1 MFNKA
6 IISLSLFLSSS
17 SVMAGVS
24 TALNRTIEQGDYINP
39 DVLKATLITSL
50 LFLCVFA
57 GLILMAMKSKTIMAA
72 NIFRVSAIIVL
83 IILLSMKYAT
93 NYHKMNY
100 YTPTP
105 VIQTPNK

>member
-6 IISLSLFLSSS
+6 IISLSLFMSSS
-17 SVMAGVS
+17 SVMAAV
-24 TALNRTIEQGDYINP
+24 NRTIEQGDYINP

-57 GLILMAMKSKTIMAA
+57 ILILLAMKSKTVAAA

-83 IILLSMKYAT
+83 VILLSMKYST

-100 YTPTP
+100 YSPTP
-105 VIQTPNK
+105 VIQLPTK

>member
-1 MFNKA
+1 M
-6 IISLSLFLSSS
+6 SSS
-17 SVMAGVS
+17 SVMAAV
-24 TALNRTIEQGDYINP
+24 NRTIEQGDYINP

-57 GLILMAMKSKTIMAA
+57 ILILLAMKSKTVAAA

-83 IILLSMKYAT
+83 IILLSMKYST

-100 YTPTP
+100 YSPTP
-105 VIQTPNK
+105 IIQLPTK

>member
-1 MFNKA
+1 M
-6 IISLSLFLSSS
+6 SSS
-17 SVMAGVS
+17 SVMAAV
-24 TALNRTIEQGDYINP
+24 NRTIEQGDYINP

-57 GLILMAMKSKTIMAA
+57 ILILLAMKSKTVAAA

-83 IILLSMKYAT
+83 IILLSMKYST

-100 YTPTP
+100 YSPTP
-105 VIQTPNK
+105 IVQLPTK

>member
-1 MFNKA
+1 M
-6 IISLSLFLSSS
+6 SSS
-17 SVMAGVS
+17 SVMAAV
-24 TALNRTIEQGDYINP
+24 NRTIEQGDYINP

-57 GLILMAMKSKTIMAA
+57 ILILLAMKSKTVAAA

-83 IILLSMKYAT
+83 VILLSMKYST

-100 YTPTP
+100 YSPTP
-105 VIQTPNK
+105 IVQLPTK

>member
-1 MFNKA
+1 M
-6 IISLSLFLSSS
+6 SSS
-17 SVMAGVS
+17 SVMAAV
-24 TALNRTIEQGDYINP
+24 NRTIEQGDYINP

-57 GLILMAMKSKTIMAA
+57 ILILLAMKSKTVAAA

-83 IILLSMKYAT
+83 VILLSMKYST

-100 YTPTP
+100 YSPTP
-105 VIQTPNK
+105 VIQLPTK

>member
-6 IISLSLFLSSS
+6 IISLSLFMSSS
-17 SVMAGVS
+17 SVMAAV
-24 TALNRTIEQGDYINP
+24 NRTIEQGDYINP

-57 GLILMAMKSKTIMAA
+57 ILILLAMKSKTVAAA

-83 IILLSMKYAT
+83 IILLSMKYST

-100 YTPTP
+100 YSPTP
-105 VIQTPNK
+105 IIQLPTK

>member
-6 IISLSLFLSSS
+6 IISLSLFMSSS
-17 SVMAGVS
+17 SVMAAV
-24 TALNRTIEQGDYINP
+24 NRTIEQGDYINP

-57 GLILMAMKSKTIMAA
+57 ILILLAMKSKTVAAA

-83 IILLSMKYAT
+83 IILLSMKYST

-100 YTPTP
+100 YSPTP
-105 VIQTPNK
+105 IVQLPTK

>member
-1 MFNKA
+1 M
-6 IISLSLFLSSS
+6 SSS
-17 SVMAGVS
+17 SVMAALS
-24 TALNRTIEQGDYINP
+24 TAVNRTIEQGDYINP

-72 NIFRVSAIIVL
+72 NIFRMSAIIVL
-83 IILLSMKYAT
+83 IIFLSMKYAT

-100 YTPTP
+100 YIPIP
-105 VIQTPNK
+105 VVQMPNK

>member
-6 IISLSLFLSSS
+6 IISLSLFMSSS
-17 SVMAGVS
+17 SVMAVV
-24 TALNRTIEQGDYINP
+24 NRTIEQGDYINP

-57 GLILMAMKSKTIMAA
+57 ILILLAMKSKTVAAA

-83 IILLSMKYAT
+83 VILLSMKYST

-100 YTPTP
+100 YSPTP
-105 VIQTPNK
+105 IVQLPTK

>member
-1 MFNKA
+1 
-6 IISLSLFLSSS
+6 
-17 SVMAGVS
+17 MAAV
-24 TALNRTIEQGDYINP
+24 NRTIEQGDYINP

-57 GLILMAMKSKTIMAA
+57 ILILLAMKSKTVAAA

-83 IILLSMKYAT
+83 IILLSMKYST

-100 YTPTP
+100 YSPTP
-105 VIQTPNK
+105 IVQLPTK

>member
-6 IISLSLFLSSS
+6 IISLSLFMSSS
-17 SVMAGVS
+17 SVMAAV
-24 TALNRTIEQGDYINP
+24 NRTIEQGDYINP

-57 GLILMAMKSKTIMAA
+57 ILILLAMKSKTVAAA

-83 IILLSMKYAT
+83 VILLSMKYST

-100 YTPTP
+100 YSPTP
-105 VIQTPNK
+105 IVQLPTK